1 LTFRGDVE
9 GAGELCA
16 PFGHLPYGS
25 VNTWLPTSLRC
36 VQIAFGGFGNPG
48 NVSYVCFDYGWRPST
63 LTFPASKTYL
73 LKKLGQDL

>member
-1 LTFRGDVE
+1 
-9 GAGELCA
+9 
-16 PFGHLPYGS
+16 
-25 VNTWLPTSLRC
+25 